1 MAIVSSFEVLL
12 QPTGPGGGGSTGTGK
27 TATKSAS
34 KAKKA
39 KVQDVLRQAFFS
51 PEMAQMQL
59 PFTIP
64 TALQGYFLYVSNLSF
79 ITTPTLRVS
88 FVTQDPSVMA
98 ARISGVLPYA
108 FLAILNTQ
116 PPLLNGNTTTSGILF
131 SGLSVA
137 GSGIYT
143 YAYFDLP
150 PIGPNGTTLFALI
163 PNYLDPKL
171 VATGP
176 VGRGYVD
183 IGTVGGGL
191 ARLNVSAQTRVVFF
205 APGEGSTGTMNTSE
219 AAYSM
224 PSPTGG
230 TNFVVSGFLD

>member
-12 QPTGPGGGGSTGTGK
+12 QPTGPGGGGSTGTSK

-34 KAKKA
+34 KGKKA
-39 KVQDVLRQAFFS
+39 KVQDVLRQTFFS

-64 TALQGYFLYVSNLSF
+64 TALQGYFLYVSNLSSNP
-79 ITTPTLRVS
+79 TTTLRVS
-88 FVTQDPSVMA
+88 FLTENSSVLATQ
-98 ARISGVLPYA
+98 ISGALPYA

-116 PPLLNGNTTTSGILF
+116 PPLLNGNATASGIFF
-131 SGLSVA
+131 SGLSVG
-137 GSGIYT
+137 GSGT

-150 PIGPNGTTLFALI
+150 PISPFGTSLFALI

-171 VATGP
+171 VQSGP

-183 IGTVGGGL
+183 IGTVNGSY
-191 ARLNVSAQTRVVFF
+191 AYLNVSAQTRVVFF

-224 PSPTGG
+224 PSPSGG
-230 TNFVVSGFLD
+230 SNFIVSGFLS